1 MNPPIL
7 FATTRRVLQQL
18 RHDHR
23 TVALLLLAP
32 TLIMSL
38 LAWIFS
44 ATPGVFDRWG
54 ATLLGIFPLI
64 IMFLLTSVATLRER
78 SGGTLERLLALP
90 ISKVDFLLGYG
101 IAFAL
106 AATVQ
111 ALFVSAVAFGLLGLT
126 VTGPVW
132 AVVLVAVLV
141 AVLGSTLGLFVSAFA
156 NSEFQAVQFMPALL
170 IPQLMLCGLFG
181 ARELLP
187 APLYA
192 LSNVLPMSYAVD
204 AMKQLIAVPTID
216 ASFWRDIAVVGCFIV
231 AALLSGAATLRRR
244 TP

>member
-1 MNPPIL
+1 MNPRIL
-7 FATTRRVLQQL
+7 WATTGRVLQQL
-18 RHDHR
+18 RHDPR
-23 TVALLLLAP
+23 TIALMLLAP
-32 TLIMSL
+32 TVIMSL
-38 LAWIFS
+38 LAWMFS
-44 ATPGVFDRWG
+44 ATPGVFNRWG
-54 ATLLGIFPLI
+54 GTLLGIFPLI

-90 ISKVDFLLGYG
+90 ISKLDFLLGYG

-111 ALFVSAVAFGLLGLT
+111 ALVVSAVAFGLLGLA

-181 ARELLP
+181 SRDTFPRPLELV
-187 APLYA
+187 
-192 LSNVLPMSYAVD
+192 SNVLPMSYAVD
-204 AMKQLIAVPTID
+204 AMKQLIVLPTVGEM
-216 ASFWRDIAVVGCFIV
+216 FWKDVSVVLIFIA
-231 AALLSGAATLRRR
+231 AALALGAATLRRR

>member
-1 MNPPIL
+1 M
-7 FATTRRVLQQL
+7 
-18 RHDHR
+18 
-23 TVALLLLAP
+23 LLAP
-32 TLIMSL
+32 TVIMSL
-38 LAWIFS
+38 LAWMFS
-44 ATPGVFDRWG
+44 ATPGVFNRWG
-54 ATLLGIFPLI
+54 GTLLGIFPLI

-106 AATVQ
+106 AATLQ
-111 ALFVSAVAFGLLGLT
+111 ALVVSAVAFGPLGLT

-170 IPQLMLCGLFG
+170 IPQLMLCGLF
-181 ARELLP
+181 APRETLP
-187 APLYA
+187 RPLE
-192 LSNVLPMSYAVD
+192 LISNVLPMSYAVD
-204 AMKQLIAVPTID
+204 AMTQLIALPTIGG
-216 ASFWRDIAVVGCFIV
+216 AFWQDIAVVVGFIV